1 MEEIRQIFAKE
12 GYSRLPVY
20 KDTIDTIIGTIHEKD
35 FFNAFLNGKK
45 GIDGIMQNA
54 FYTTEHAKISDLLKI
69 LQKKKVHI
77 AVVLDEYGG
86 TLGILTLEDI
96 LEELVGEIYDEH
108 DEIINYFKEL
118 GQNTIIVDGNALLSD
133 AFEKFGLE
141 NEDANSFDA
150 NTMSGWVI
158 EFLGLIPH
166 AGYQFEYK
174 NLSVEVLK
182 STVKR
187 VLQIKV
193 VVNEK
198 VSDGDTEE

>member
-1 MEEIRQIFAKE
+1 MKF
-12 GYSRLPVY
+12 
-20 KDTIDTIIGTIHEKD
+20 
-35 FFNAFLNGKK
+35 
-45 GIDGIMQNA
+45 
-54 FYTTEHAKISDLLKI
+54 KIKILLKI